1 MKILALESSTT
12 SAKTLIFDSDTQEV
26 QVRTRRFEVAGP
38 DPAVRDAEGIFTQL
52 IALARESVRGH
63 DIDALV
69 LSNTYHGLGL
79 VTQDLQAASPVY
91 EWPFTGAQGL
101 CAELREDAELTT
113 WFYERT
119 GCMVNA
125 SYPAFKLAYLA
136 RQGVEIAGRKVM
148 DQGSFN
154 FLRFTGLPWT
164 SYSLASGTGLL
175 NVHTSDWDLEIL
187 ETLGVA
193 GVDFP
198 ELHDSEESAPL
209 LADVATYLG
218 IRPEIPVLVPGP
230 DGGLSQVGDLAG
242 LPGDMTFSMGTS
254 GAMRFATLEPSLS
267 PRLST
272 WAYRSPLGWLSGA
285 ATSGCTNC
293 VDWAKD
299 RFFGSDAQFSEIE
312 PQLVQGRNELP
323 TFLPFLYGERCP
335 GWQDQRLGGF
345 VGLEPRHGR
354 VDMYQAV
361 LQGVV
366 LSLYHCFRELTAI
379 NGMPTRVLLSGGV
392 LSSPF
397 WTQMT
402 ADAFGVE
409 MEVSSLQHSSVVGA
423 VRLGLRA
430 AGLSEDQPAF
440 RNTETQRVIPNPA
453 MRDYYDRAFAKYLD
467 AYDRT
472 STAPDARAESL
483 TGGNA

>member
-26 QVRTRRFEVAGP
+26 QVRTRRFEVTGP
-38 DPAVRDAEGIFTQL
+38 DPAVRDAEHIFTQL

-79 VTQDLQAASPVY
+79 VTQDLQAATPVY
-91 EWPFTGAQGL
+91 EWPFTGAQEL
-101 CAELREDAELTT
+101 CSELRQDTQLTT
-113 WFYERT
+113 WFYQRT

-125 SYPAFKLAYLA
+125 SYPAFKLAYLQ
-136 RQGVEIAGRKVM
+136 RQGVEVEGRKVM

-154 FLRFTGLPWT
+154 FLRLTGLPWT

-175 NVHTSDWDLEIL
+175 NVHTSTWDLEIL
-187 ETLGVA
+187 DALGVP

-198 ELHDSEESAPL
+198 ELHDSEDTAPL
-209 LADVATYLG
+209 LPDVATYLG
-218 IRPEIPVLVPGP
+218 IRPGVPVLVPGP

-254 GAMRFATLEPSLS
+254 GAMRFATIEPSLS
-267 PRLST
+267 PTLST

-312 PQLVQGRNELP
+312 PQLVPGRADVP

-345 VGLEPRHGR
+345 VGLEPRHSR
-354 VDMYQAV
+354 VDMYQSV

-379 NGMPTRVLLSGGV
+379 NGMPSRVLLSGGV

-423 VRLGLRA
+423 VRMGLRA

-440 RNTETQRVIPNPA
+440 RSEQPQRVIPNPD
-453 MRDYYDRAFAKYLD
+453 MREYYDKAFAKYLD
-467 AYDRT
+467 AYERT
-472 STAPDARAESL
+472 SSVPGSGATVTAGAA
-483 TGGNA
+483 A